1 MDEVSSQK
9 SYTIL
14 SGSGMEKGAF
24 NVTTSDKIN
33 YHVFNTAIIMADFS
47 PSGINHMTIR
57 VNDIERAEEFYGD
70 ILGFEL
76 VRKMGKSMAVYRV
89 GSEDTLVL
97 VEAETSYDPSS
108 RDYRVDHFGF
118 YLESEEKVDEMAE
131 YFREKEVTVLS
142 GPANRK
148 RGRFVF
154 ISDPDG
160 NMIEFFYE
168 EDEE

>member
-1 MDEVSSQK
+1 MVD
-9 SYTIL
+9 
-14 SGSGMEKGAF
+14 F
-24 NVTTSDKIN
+24 N
-33 YHVFNTAIIMADFS
+33 
-47 PSGINHMTIR
+47 PSGINHITIR

-76 VRKMGKSMAVYRV
+76 LRKMGQSMAVYQV
-89 GSEDTLVL
+89 GDEDTLVL

-118 YLESEEKVDEMAE
+118 YLDSEDKVDEMAE
-131 YFREKEVTVLS
+131 YFREKEVSILS

-160 NMIEFFYE
+160 NMLEFFYE
-168 EDEE
+168 EDDE

>member
-1 MDEVSSQK
+1 
-9 SYTIL
+9 
-14 SGSGMEKGAF
+14 
-24 NVTTSDKIN
+24 
-33 YHVFNTAIIMADFS
+33 MADFN
-47 PSGINHMTIR
+47 PSGLNHITIR

-76 VRKMGKSMAVYRV
+76 IRKMGQSMAVYQI
-89 GSEDTLVL
+89 GDEDTLVL
-97 VEAETSYDPSS
+97 VEAETSYDPES

-131 YFREKEVTVLS
+131 YFREKEVSILS

-168 EDEE
+168 EDE

>member
-1 MDEVSSQK
+1 
-9 SYTIL
+9 
-14 SGSGMEKGAF
+14 
-24 NVTTSDKIN
+24 
-33 YHVFNTAIIMADFS
+33 MANFS
-47 PSGINHMTIR
+47 PSGINHITIR

-76 VRKMGKSMAVYRV
+76 LRKMGQSMAVYKV
-89 GSEDTLVL
+89 GDEDTLVL

-118 YLESEEKVDEMAE
+118 YLESEEEVDEMAK
-131 YFREKEVTVLS
+131 YFREHEVTILS

-148 RGRFVF
+148 RGRFLF

-160 NMIEFFYE
+160 NMIEFFC
-168 EDEE
+168 EDNDQ

>member
-1 MDEVSSQK
+1 MAE
-9 SYTIL
+9 
-14 SGSGMEKGAF
+14 F
-24 NVTTSDKIN
+24 N
-33 YHVFNTAIIMADFS
+33 
-47 PSGINHMTIR
+47 PSGLNHITIR
-57 VNDIERAEEFYGD
+57 VNDIARAEEFYGE

-76 VRKMGKSMAVYRV
+76 LRKMGKSMAVYQV
-89 GSEDTLVL
+89 GAEDTLVL

-118 YLESEEKVDEMAE
+118 YLESEDKVDEMAE
-131 YFREKEVTVLS
+131 YFRENEVSILS

-148 RGRFVF
+148 RGRFLF

-168 EDEE
+168 DNET

>member
-1 MDEVSSQK
+1 
-9 SYTIL
+9 
-14 SGSGMEKGAF
+14 
-24 NVTTSDKIN
+24 
-33 YHVFNTAIIMADFS
+33 MANFS
-47 PSGINHMTIR
+47 PSGINHITIR

-76 VRKMGKSMAVYRV
+76 VRKMGQSMAVYKV
-89 GSEDTLVL
+89 GEEDTLVL

-118 YLESEEKVDEMAE
+118 YLDSEEEVDEMAE
-131 YFREKEVTVLS
+131 FFREKEVSILS

-154 ISDPDG
+154 VSDPDG
-160 NMIEFFYE
+160 NMLEFFYE
-168 EDEE
+168 EDDE

>member
-1 MDEVSSQK
+1 
-9 SYTIL
+9 
-14 SGSGMEKGAF
+14 
-24 NVTTSDKIN
+24 
-33 YHVFNTAIIMADFS
+33 MANFS
-47 PSGINHMTIR
+47 PSGINHITIR
-57 VNDIERAEEFYGD
+57 VNDINKAEEFYGD

-76 VRKMGKSMAVYRV
+76 LRKMGQSMAVYKV
-89 GSEDTLVL
+89 GEEDTLVL

-118 YLESEEKVDEMAE
+118 YLESEERVDEMAD

-154 ISDPDG
+154 VSDPDG

-168 EDEE
+168 ENGD

>member
-1 MDEVSSQK
+1 
-9 SYTIL
+9 
-14 SGSGMEKGAF
+14 
-24 NVTTSDKIN
+24 
-33 YHVFNTAIIMADFS
+33 MADFN
-47 PSGINHMTIR
+47 PSGINHITIR
-57 VNDIERAEEFYGD
+57 VNDIERAEAFYGD

-89 GSEDTLVL
+89 GAEDTIVL
-97 VEAETSYDPSS
+97 VEAETSYDTSS

-118 YLESEEKVDEMAE
+118 YLESEEKVDEMAD
-131 YFREKEVTVLS
+131 YFREKEVSVLS

-160 NMIEFFYE
+160 NMLEFFYE
-168 EDEE
+168 EDDK